1 MSQPEARVMP
11 EVYADLWRYWAMAFL
26 MVAVDIRA
34 EG

>member
-1 MSQPEARVMP
+1 MDEFPEL
-11 EVYADLWRYWAMAFL
+11 YADLWRYWAMAFL